1 MFLPPPNVISCLPV
15 TSSSEDTVSAFHGFL
30 WWQCRQTP
38 KLCRL
43 KILQQYFSRERK
55 LEIRVSRLCYCYS
68 QAFQKQPNISCAG
81 FPPKKLI
88 WSSHFVPA
96 AFCHLPV
103 LTAFHHALGHPSS
116 VSARRPGGEPS
127 SFTYLSATPPEP
139 PQTEESQ
146 KAIHLSLTCASEMP
160 SAGSSTDQRH
170 GLF

>member
-15 TSSSEDTVSAFHGFL
+15 PSSSEDTVSAFHGFL
-30 WWQCRQTP
+30 WWQCRWTP
-38 KLCRL
+38 KL
-43 KILQQYFSRERK
+43 QQHCSRERE
-55 LEIRVSRLCYCYS
+55 LEIRVFWLCYCYS

-127 SFTYLSATPPEP
+127 SFTYLSATLPEP

-146 KAIHLSLTCASEMP
+146 KAIHLTLTRASEMP